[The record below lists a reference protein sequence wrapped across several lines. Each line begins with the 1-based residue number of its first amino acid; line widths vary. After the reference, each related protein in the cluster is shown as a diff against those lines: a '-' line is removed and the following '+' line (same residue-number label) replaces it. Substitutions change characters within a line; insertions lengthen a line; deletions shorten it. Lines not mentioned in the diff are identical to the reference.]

1 MKHYYRYITDRYL
14 FRIVISLLLAGAVTV
29 SIIYKDL
36 LWIVIS
42 SLLLLTSLRWQWKLY
57 RRHTQKVLFLLDAIE
72 NNDASIHFSEH
83 EDIPDNRIV
92 NQALNRVAS
101 ILYNVKSETAQQ
113 EKYYELILD
122 CINTGILVLNDA
134 GAVYQKN
141 NEALRLLGL
150 EVFTHVSQLNRIDA
164 NLMGL
169 FAHCRPGD
177 KLQTRLSNERG
188 TVNLSIRVSDITIR
202 QEHFR
207 ILALNDINNELDE
220 KEIDSWIRLT
230 RVLTH
235 EIMNSVT
242 PITSLSDTLL
252 TLCLLYTS
260 PSPRDS

>member
-14 FRIVISLLLAGAVTV
+14 FRIVTSLLLAGAVTV

-83 EDIPDNRIV
+83 EDIPDNHIV

-141 NEALRLLGL
+141 NEALRLLGWK
-150 EVFTHVSQLNRIDA
+150 SSPMSA
-164 NLMGL
+164 NL
-169 FAHCRPGD
+169 A
-177 KLQTRLSNERG
+177 
-188 TVNLSIRVSDITIR
+188 
-202 QEHFR
+202 
-207 ILALNDINNELDE
+207 
-220 KEIDSWIRLT
+220 
-230 RVLTH
+230 VLTQ
-235 EIMNSVT
+235 ILWDFS
-242 PITSLSDTLL
+242 PIAAPETSCKPACPTNAAQS
-252 TLCLLYTS
+252 TS
-260 PSPRDS
+260 PSASPT